1 MGLSSAT
8 DKQKEA
14 AWRVEFEALGE
25 QSVLK
30 NVKQGAIRNEAKRQ
44 AAFCWLS
51 EQAQLRDRREAWAA
65 ELAWLALLCV
75 NCGGT
80 YRRPGYVDCAPL
92 KPLAASRRLGQRQ
105 RLFWVIPIF
114 IHSHAAGGSCE
125 DNRIFN
131 AILSVRGVA

>member
-44 AAFCWLS
+44 AAFRWLS

-80 YRRPGYVDCAPL
+80 YRCPGYVDCAPL
-92 KPLAASRRLGQRQ
+92 NAPRRFPPPRSKTTPLLGGYPHFYPQ
-105 RLFWVIPIF
+105 P
-114 IHSHAAGGSCE
+114 
-125 DNRIFN
+125 
-131 AILSVRGVA
+131 RGWREL